1 MATIHE
7 AARAGDVVALLS
19 FLDADA
25 LALNARDR
33 HSRTPLHL
41 ASWAGHADV
50 VHTLC
55 KKHADVGAAAADNM
69 AAIHFASQKGHIQV
83 VRFLLAAGA
92 SVNASTRKG
101 MTPLHY
107 AIQSGNLDLAK
118 LLIKRGASLHTVNK
132 AGKKA
137 IDLAKDEK
145 SRSELQAAEASC
157 QAVKLRDA
165 EETKESRTELDLVV
179 IDDKDDHLHYPVSQ
193 GDMSPPKKKS
203 KVALSH
209 LGMEHE
215 SEENTESR

>member
-55 KKHADVGAAAADNM
+55 KRRADVGAAAAANM
-69 AAIHFASQKGHIQV
+69 AAIHFACQKGHIQV

-107 AIQSGNLDLAK
+107 AIQAGHLDIAK
-118 LLIKRGASLHTVNK
+118 LLIKRGASLHSVNK

-137 IDLAKDEK
+137 IDLAKDDECQ
-145 SRSELQAAEASC
+145 RELQAVEASS
-157 QAVKLRDA
+157 QAVESMAKKTEAASEGGTKL
-165 EETKESRTELDLVV
+165 ELCMTEN
-179 IDDKDDHLHYPVSQ
+179 KDDQLEDPVSQ
-193 GDMSPPKKKS
+193 GDVSPPKKKS
-203 KVALSH
+203 KVQLSH
-209 LGMEHE
+209 LGTEQEFDE
-215 SEENTESR
+215 SN

>member
-55 KKHADVGAAAADNM
+55 CALSAGSGGFCKC
-69 AAIHFASQKGHIQV
+69 FYSQG
-83 VRFLLAAGA
+83 
-92 SVNASTRKG
+92 
-101 MTPLHY
+101 
-107 AIQSGNLDLAK
+107 
-118 LLIKRGASLHTVNK
+118 VNK

-137 IDLAKDEK
+137 IDLAKDDECQ
-145 SRSELQAAEASC
+145 RELQAVEASS
-157 QAVKLRDA
+157 QAVESMAKKTEAASEGGTKL
-165 EETKESRTELDLVV
+165 ELCMTEN
-179 IDDKDDHLHYPVSQ
+179 KDDQLEDPVSQ
-193 GDMSPPKKKS
+193 GDVSPPKKKS
-203 KVALSH
+203 KVQLSH
-209 LGMEHE
+209 LGTEQEFDE
-215 SEENTESR
+215 SN

>member
-7 AARAGDVVALLS
+7 AARAGDIVALLS

-69 AAIHFASQKGHIQV
+69 SAIHFASQKGHTQV

-101 MTPLHY
+101 MTPIHY
-107 AIQSGNLDLAK
+107 AIQAGHLDLAK
-118 LLIKRGASLHTVNK
+118 LLIKRGASLYSVNK

-137 IDLAKDEK
+137 IDFAKDDK
-145 SRSELQAAEASC
+145 YRMELQAAEASSPGL
-157 QAVKLRDA
+157 KSTEEKKEA
-165 EETKESRTELDLVV
+165 EIALEAGMEHDFSMIENKE
-179 IDDKDDHLHYPVSQ
+179 DHMEDPISQ
-193 GDMSPPKKKS
+193 VDVSPPKKKT
-203 KVALSH
+203 KVQLSH
-209 LGMEHE
+209 LGMEQ
-215 SEENTESR
+215 